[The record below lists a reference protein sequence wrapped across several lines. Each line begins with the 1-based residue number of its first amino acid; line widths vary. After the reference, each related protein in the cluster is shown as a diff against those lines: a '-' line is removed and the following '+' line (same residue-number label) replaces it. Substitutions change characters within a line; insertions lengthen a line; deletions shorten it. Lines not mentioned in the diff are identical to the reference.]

1 MMAVGRDISEH
12 LIEAFRNFHC
22 LWKVSCKAYKDLT
35 ARENAWK
42 TVALE
47 TGGTTEQCSKKWKS
61 LRDKYVRELKKINK
75 PVSGDPGPRPTSS
88 WPQLSTESESSYV
101 YVICMTTIYSIYIY

>member
-1 MMAVGRDISEH
+1 MMAVENNSER
-12 LIEAFRNFHC
+12 LIEAVRNFHC

-47 TGGTTEQCSKKWKS
+47 TGGAAEQCSKKWKS
-61 LRDKYVRELKKINK
+61 LRDKYVRELKK
-75 PVSGDPGPRPTSS
+75 
-88 WPQLSTESESSYV
+88 
-101 YVICMTTIYSIYIY
+101 